1 MVYKNNTKAVEHKP
15 VEAVSD
21 PRKCTISDKMKSMLI
36 EQLAHEMYNHNL
48 YKSFA
53 NFFGVRGL
61 PRLEEYYQGRAAEEN
76 LHHKWISDYLNEVDA
91 EFTYPNIP
99 AIKEQPKELIDPFV
113 LTVDKEIE
121 TTYYINIIVNQAAE
135 EGDWQTFAWLNGD
148 NEDRGRLVLEQVE
161 EESLSRTVLDIASSD
176 EPWRIKEHTILDF
189 YSK

>member
-1 MVYKNNTKAVEHKP
+1 MVYKNNNKAVEHKP

-21 PRKCTISDKMKSMLI
+21 PRKCTISDKMKNMLI

-53 NFFGVRGL
+53 NFFSVRGL
-61 PRLEEYYQGRAAEEN
+61 PRLEKYYQGRADEEN
-76 LHHKWISDYLNEVDA
+76 LHHKWISDYLNEVDV

-121 TTYYINIIVNQAAE
+121 TTYYINAIVNQAAE

-148 NEDRGRLVLEQVE
+148 DEDRGRLVLEQVE
-161 EESLSRTVLDIASSD
+161 FCLVI
-176 EPWRIKEHTILDF
+176 
-189 YSK
+189 